1 MINFNFQKSNPYKSI
16 ILSKNLFFRGAG
28 FLKYLFFVLSVA
40 FIVLAG
46 SSFLI
51 YQGLFAIKI
60 PIGFFLVSFSLFLL
74 FLLVDGFYKS
84 KIKNPPIPKNAA
96 SANLAEFLSF
106 DAAKVLYRAHK
117 IQKKRNIFP
126 IGSSL
131 LFYAI
136 LDKHPL
142 IKFVFL
148 RLLINP
154 KEIKQQLER
163 MLHQGIYEK
172 ALSQGIYSE
181 KFLETIQKAFEIAQ
195 EKKHQRIKLGDLLS
209 ALAETDPFFDQLLT
223 QNELQKEDIKNLVD
237 WYESIERKE
246 KEAKRFWEYKN
257 LLKKGSLA
265 KDWAAGYTITLDEF
279 GIDWSHLVRELNYP
293 EIIGY
298 ENELDQLEHILS
310 SPEINNALIIG
321 EPGVGMK
328 NIVQAL
334 AVKSVLGLS
343 LPEVNYKRV
352 VELQM
357 PTLLAQAQSLD
368 EAEKLLETI
377 FNEVMSAG
385 NVILVIDEFHNY
397 VGGEAKAG
405 ALDITGLLVPYLRFP
420 QFPVIAITSYT
431 GLHREIEQHPS
442 LLNHFVKIEVREPI
456 PGEVQKMLQQ
466 EIPELEAKYKVYISY
481 QALRDLIKLS
491 ARFIT
496 NVPFPKKAQEL
507 LEEIFVKTASQR
519 KKWIMPE
526 DVAYLITQ
534 KTEIPVGKLEKE
546 EKQTLLNLEELIH
559 KRIINQDEAV
569 NEVASAL
576 RRARAR
582 ITERKKPMGSFLFL
596 GPTGVGKTE
605 TAKALAEIYFGSED
619 RMIRLDMSEFQNV
632 KDIPRL
638 IGGPDS
644 EGLLTTPVRE
654 NPFSLILL
662 DEIEKAHL
670 NILNLFLQVL
680 DEGHITDGLGRKV
693 DFKNT
698 IIIATSN
705 AGYKIILQALKKGN
719 ELAKIK
725 TPLLDYL
732 FQEGI
737 FRPELVN
744 RFDAVVLFKPLSRE
758 NLLDI
763 AQLMLNKIKKGL
775 EEKNIEFV
783 ITDKLKEKIVELGYN
798 ITFGARNMKRVIQD
812 KVEDAIAQALLKDE
826 LPPGTKFTV
835 NPENFSIELL

>member
-1 MINFNFQKSNPYKSI
+1 
-16 ILSKNLFFRGAG
+16 
-28 FLKYLFFVLSVA
+28 
-40 FIVLAG
+40 
-46 SSFLI
+46 
-51 YQGLFAIKI
+51 
-60 PIGFFLVSFSLFLL
+60 
-74 FLLVDGFYKS
+74 
-84 KIKNPPIPKNAA
+84 
-96 SANLAEFLSF
+96 
-106 DAAKVLYRAHK
+106 
-117 IQKKRNIFP
+117 
-126 IGSSL
+126 
-131 LFYAI
+131 
-136 LDKHPL
+136 
-142 IKFVFL
+142 
-148 RLLINP
+148 
-154 KEIKQQLER
+154 
-163 MLHQGIYEK
+163 
-172 ALSQGIYSE
+172 
-181 KFLETIQKAFEIAQ
+181 
-195 EKKHQRIKLGDLLS
+195 
-209 ALAETDPFFDQLLT
+209 
-223 QNELQKEDIKNLVD
+223 
-237 WYESIERKE
+237 
-246 KEAKRFWEYKN
+246 
-257 LLKKGSLA
+257 
-265 KDWAAGYTITLDEF
+265 
-279 GIDWSHLVRELNYP
+279 
-293 EIIGY
+293 
-298 ENELDQLEHILS
+298 
-310 SPEINNALIIG
+310 
-321 EPGVGMK
+321 
-328 NIVQAL
+328 
-334 AVKSVLGLS
+334 
-343 LPEVNYKRV
+343 
-352 VELQM
+352 
-357 PTLLAQAQSLD
+357 
-368 EAEKLLETI
+368 
-377 FNEVMSAG
+377 
-385 NVILVIDEFHNY
+385 
-397 VGGEAKAG
+397 
-405 ALDITGLLVPYLRFP
+405 
-420 QFPVIAITSYT
+420 
-431 GLHREIEQHPS
+431 
-442 LLNHFVKIEVREPI
+442 LNHFVKIEVREPI
-456 PGEVQKMLQQ
+456 PEEVQKMLQQ